1 MTFLKFIRQICLT
14 IVACY
19 CIQLSFV
26 QVANAQ
32 GLMTGDWLYNPQTL
46 NAKGVEDGKAYKIK
60 PTKMI
65 IVFIASKDASETNV
79 KLVQPDPK
87 AINDAKRGEIR
98 VQVPPDRIQNKDK
111 SNPHF
116 RFDQEYVISEDDAK
130 SCGDSGV
137 AYGALFVPFKYQLTG
152 NHDTYGSMSL
162 GSYIGL
168 RNTPPFQRN
177 VDITFPLV
185 FAGPSYATSTSTST
199 TVMGISYGGGLL
211 VAVNGAF
218 YVGAVI
224 GWDSISKTA
233 GYQYNNKPWL
243 ALQVG
248 WDISK
253 K

>member
-46 NAKGVEDGKAYKIK
+46 NAKGVDDGKAYKIK

-65 IVFIASKDASETNV
+65 IMSSASTE
-79 KLVQPDPK
+79 
-87 AINDAKRGEIR
+87 IGEIR
-98 VQVPPDRIQNKDK
+98 VLVPPDRIQNKDK